1 MNTTENQND
10 IYAHL
15 RLEYL
20 RSLCGG
26 YEPHCAGWTRQ
37 MLPDGYRPL
46 AKGEVI
52 QNGVDE
58 IYYEFATPKWHK
70 CSSPEG
76 TSAMPTMQHRR
87 TKRPIEYHIA
97 PDPAPTYH
105 TPNVVQQRRE
115 EAAAINTAMNPAP
128 AGKLSDKELGVIGAK
143 EASNWLKERAHT
155 FSMVVNDSSAWWGQD
170 APART
175 AFARAVR
182 EAVEK
187 EQAEEITRLTAIIEQ
202 AIEMVNTPGTTK
214 DNLPKAI
221 NAKIMQ
227 RDEFHDATLKKL
239 DAANTELKR
248 LQSASRMCTADMDA
262 LKDQLAKANAELEQ
276 RRKVMADIVRELGHG
291 LAGLAH
297 HEIQPAIASLRERNH
312 ELNERLAVADFEIQQ
327 ANAELERLRW
337 RSVEVKPTQEDAD
350 PQGQVEIFLK
360 AGTSSRFNIV
370 NFPWN
375 GWQVIWWRPFC
386 PPPAPTAKEVSRAE
400 FEAWAKH
407 RGMDLR
413 IGNEPD
419 RYSSTQTDW
428 AWGSWQAARAAKEVK
443 A

>member
-187 EQAEEITRLTAIIEQ
+187 EQTEEIARLTAIIEQ

-214 DNLPKAI
+214 DNLPQAI

-227 RDEFHDATLKKL
+227 RDEFHDATLKRL
-239 DAANTELKR
+239 DVAKAEISRLKTEYESLLKVYKNADEGARNMHSELKR

-262 LKDQLAKANAELEQ
+262 LKDQLAKANAELE
-276 RRKVMADIVRELGHG
+276 
-291 LAGLAH
+291 
-297 HEIQPAIASLRERNH
+297 
-312 ELNERLAVADFEIQQ
+312 
-327 ANAELERLRW
+327 RLRW
-337 RSVEVKPTQEDAD
+337 RSVEVKPTREDGD
-350 PQGQVEIFLK
+350 RDGKVTVIHKDGVMYEWH
-360 AGTSSRFNIV
+360 
-370 NFPWN
+370 WN
-375 GWQVIWWRPFC
+375 MAFHENHRAWRPFC
-386 PPPAPTAKEVSRAE
+386 PPPALSAEEVERE
-400 FEAWAKH
+400 RFEKAYREEWERCEGQDSKWKFDPRVFTRDDQGRYIAQ
-407 RGMDLR
+407 GV
-413 IGNEPD
+413 EP
-419 RYSSTQTDW
+419 
-428 AWGSWQAARAAKEVK
+428 SWRMWKLARAAKEGEK
-443 A
+443 